1 MEIHPQRALQGRKA
15 AHIRANADFPEQ
27 VIDFK
32 REIPAHFVIVLS
44 Q

>member
-1 MEIHPQRALQGRKA
+1 MEIHPQRAVIA
-15 AHIRANADFPEQ
+15 AGPAHSRANPHSVEQ